1 MSRTGHDARF
11 ANQFS
16 EFDLAANIP
25 VSYVEVGLGAK
36 HPILSL
42 DDIIKTL
49 DKENKLQDIMMQ
61 GNSAETFKHF
71 WSNWRQL
78 QPTHGI
84 FQHHNT
90 HLGQCIPVAV
100 HCDEGTTLKKKNL
113 MVIQLQPL
121 VGRGTR
127 KKKGTPEIPGC
138 NMLGNSLTS
147 RLLWSVMLG
156 RAYTGKKLKNK
167 PLLNLISH
175 LASQLTDAFYNG
187 IPLKNGTQLFLIPLA
202 CKGDWPALVKIG
214 SLNRHF
220 QRVSYSTKT
229 PPPGLCHLC
238 KADQQHHKD
247 WHDVSWDN
255 MVKMKQGSALPWVK
269 DPSLV
274 LAVPTPNCYKAQ
286 FFRVDLFHTLHK
298 GVMGDIAANAIV
310 LWNSIVY
317 FLGFF

>member
-100 HCDEGTTLKKKNL
+100 HCDEGTTLKKKL
-113 MVIQLQPL
+113 
-121 VGRGTR
+121 
-127 KKKGTPEIPGC
+127 
-138 NMLGNSLTS
+138 
-147 RLLWSVMLG
+147 
-156 RAYTGKKLKNK
+156 
-167 PLLNLISH
+167 
-175 LASQLTDAFYNG
+175 D
-187 IPLKNGTQLFLIPLA
+187 
-202 CKGDWPALVKIG
+202 GD
-214 SLNRHF
+214 
-220 QRVSYSTKT
+220 
-229 PPPGLCHLC
+229 
-238 KADQQHHKD
+238 
-247 WHDVSWDN
+247 
-255 MVKMKQGSALPWVK
+255 
-269 DPSLV
+269 
-274 LAVPTPNCYKAQ
+274 PTPAPGWQRYQKEKGYTRDSWMQ
-286 FFRVDLFHTLHK
+286 HVGELLDQPTIVVGDVGEGLYWKEIEKQTLVESHQSF
-298 GVMGDIAANAIV
+298 GQ
-310 LWNSIVY
+310 SID
-317 FLGFF
+317 